1 MFVYFIYLFSVIA
14 VHKGDLQEVMTWGNT
29 MTCHFVITLNYKNKL
44 QSENHLSSKET
55 AYIAANQAIPVKQ
68 AKKRGML
75 FWFVA
80 FQKYVVISPST
91 KFLS

>member
-1 MFVYFIYLFSVIA
+1 MAY
-14 VHKGDLQEVMTWGNT
+14 
-29 MTCHFVITLNYKNKL
+29 HFVITLNYKNKL

-75 FWFVA
+75 F
-80 FQKYVVISPST
+80 
-91 KFLS
+91 